1 MVHAGTKLIWYILC
15 FFFVQAFD
23 LFSYEVMT
31 PLANISC
38 ARLQLPNNINGL
50 LAASYEFDNWVSM
63 TKGFI
68 TLSYWYFFNC
78 SA

>member
-1 MVHAGTKLIWYILC
+1 MLKYEWSMLEQNSFDFSV

-68 TLSYWYFFNC
+68 TLSY
-78 SA
+78 

>member
-1 MVHAGTKLIWYILC
+1 MLKYEWSMLEQNSFDIFSV

-68 TLSYWYFFNC
+68 TLSY
-78 SA
+78 

>member
-1 MVHAGTKLIWYILC
+1 
-15 FFFVQAFD
+15 
-23 LFSYEVMT
+23 
-31 PLANISC
+31 
-38 ARLQLPNNINGL
+38 

-68 TLSYWYFFNC
+68 TLSYWYFFNR